1 MTVKDIANITTCSIY
16 IIDKK
21 DVHNGR
27 ISRYDVK
34 EYNKYDKNDLY
45 SKYTVLWIDNDNISI
60 WGTSLVLTIDKNEFD
75 K

>member
-1 MTVKDIANITTCSIY
+1 MTVKEIANISTCSMY

-21 DVHNGR
+21 DVDNGR

-45 SKYTVLWIDNDNISI
+45 SKYTVLWIDNDDISI

>member
-1 MTVKDIANITTCSIY
+1 MTVKDIANITNCFIY

-21 DVHNGR
+21 DVHCGR
-27 ISRYDVK
+27 ISRCDVK
-34 EYNKYDKNDLY
+34 EYNKHDKNDLY

-60 WGTSLVLTIDKNEFD
+60 WGTSLVLIIDKNEFD